1 MKPPEGV
8 HWPIGHFKFRSL
20 PPSPRARR
28 VLRYVNGELKN
39 LLQCQEIPNLVT
51 DALGPYGIQTAFIGR
66 YLSHGDQKNS
76 DESSPILI
84 ASNTDPQSQ
93 EFYFAQSWQLSD
105 LRVRLG
111 NVIARPFLWHEISH
125 IGSQQLIYKK
135 AAEFGMNTGICLPG
149 NARGRTG
156 GIVLSAQKLQSPD
169 ELLEICA
176 IISQPVFDRAVALAD
191 NLPLNEPQLSIRE
204 REIILCIA
212 RGMTNIEIS
221 KHICLSISS
230 VKHIISEIGK
240 KTDTTRREQLV
251 LCGVHLGLIY

>member
-1 MKPPEGV
+1 MKPLQGV

-93 EFYFAQSWQLSD
+93 KFYFAQSWQLID
-105 LRVRLG
+105 LRIQLG

-156 GIVLSAQKLQSPD
+156 GIVLSAQKLQIPMNYWKYAPSSASRFLIEP
-169 ELLEICA
+169 
-176 IISQPVFDRAVALAD
+176 
-191 NLPLNEPQLSIRE
+191 LPSL
-204 REIILCIA
+204 
-212 RGMTNIEIS
+212 T
-221 KHICLSISS
+221 ICLSMSRIFP
-230 VKHIISEIGK
+230 SESAKSFCASRG
-240 KTDTTRREQLV
+240 
-251 LCGVHLGLIY
+251 G